1 MTKAFTEI
9 SEALH
14 DAIAHSKGRDVGI
27 IEHEPTTIDVK
38 AIRAKTGMSQQLF
51 SATFGISVGTL
62 RHWEQGARLPKGPA
76 RVLLQ
81 VVDRNPNAVIDAISD
96 MNITRR

>member
-1 MTKAFTEI
+1 MSKAYTEI

-14 DAIAHSKGRDVGI
+14 DAIAHSKGQDVGVV
-27 IEHEPTTIDVK
+27 EHKPAMIDVK

-51 SATFGISVGTL
+51 SATFGISIGTL

-81 VVDRNPNAVIDAISD
+81 VVDRNPRAVIEAISD
-96 MNITRR
+96 QNITRR